1 METIDDRTF
10 KEKVYDW
17 KVRQQFKWAGR
28 CNNAKRFI
36 VENKEFCIGMA
47 FITVPGVLKMG
58 NSLIR
63 HHQAA
68 MELKRRDTDIWD
80 PKRGQH
86 YYIKRRMTANQQ
98 IEYNRRYDANED
110 GATILKSMRLL

>member
-28 CNNAKRFI
+28 WNNTKQFVA
-36 VENKEFCIGMA
+36 ENKEFCIGMA
-47 FITVPGVLKMG
+47 FIAVPGVLKMG

-63 HHQAA
+63 HHQAS

-80 PKRGQH
+80 PKRGLH
-86 YYIKRRMTANQQ
+86 YYTKRPMTGDEQ
-98 IEYNRRYDANED
+98 IQYIRRYDAGED